1 MFLFSSRTRLASRD
15 RYENLGLFFQD
26 LFLSEPDYGP
36 VSMRR
41 GVISCSGPFST
52 AGMCQG
58 IGVKMGVS
66 RNRGLGS
73 GIRADSGRTCAYLLA
88 TMMRDGVTL
97 EARTC
102 LNGMRRY
109 LAFRGQ
115 LSGW

>member
-1 MFLFSSRTRLASRD
+1 MGPFPQDGALSAA
-15 RYENLGLFFQD
+15 LGL
-26 LFLSEPDYGP
+26 SR
-36 VSMRR
+36 S
-41 GVISCSGPFST
+41 

-58 IGVKMGVS
+58 ISVKMGVS

-73 GIRADSGRTCAYLLA
+73 GIRADSGRTRAYLLA